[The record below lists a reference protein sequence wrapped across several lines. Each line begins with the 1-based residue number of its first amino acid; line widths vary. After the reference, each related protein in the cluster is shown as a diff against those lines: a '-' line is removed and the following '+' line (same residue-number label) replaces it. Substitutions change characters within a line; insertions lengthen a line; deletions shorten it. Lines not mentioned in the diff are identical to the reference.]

1 MPPRVIAAASSYL
14 AHTPDDAARS
24 IAYGSGPVGNACG
37 LRLGSSCMRLG
48 RPLPRIHRR
57 RCIAPDNSI
66 GSGPH
71 PVGGIAPSSHGRG
84 RLQHAHYPPPHPFP
98 SGAVMFK
105 SLWFVLRIAIAWLVV
120 VGLFAAIWSSI
131 PFLGRVESVIPLVM
145 LVTMALV
152 VTGAFSHLHRV
163 RLVAGNIDGGALR
176 NRQRRQIEI
185 PFEAGESF
193 DLLAAAIRDLPGIA
207 EVQATRD
214 SLQVRAALD
223 RPKTYGD
230 RPFDRFNPLRLFGHT
245 RNQILAT
252 VTPTHDSGSV
262 TLICE
267 PENPAWTDAFL
278 VDDGTNYE
286 NAEAI
291 ARAITRRVA
300 ERRRNEQSAAV
311 QTSVEKELTVAK
323 LSLLHAQ
330 VEPHFLYNTLAS
342 AQLLTRSD
350 PERAETMLGHLITY
364 LRHSLPRTGE
374 ETSTLGVELERA
386 LAYLEIL
393 RIRMGARLQVQV
405 DVPDA
410 LRATPLPPMML
421 QTLVENA
428 IKHGLE
434 PRTAGGTVWIRA
446 RQSDGVIAITV
457 ADDGEGFNPR
467 TSGTGIGLKNV
478 RERLR
483 LMHGT
488 DASLAVVANFPSGV
502 AATLSVPATTGH
514 ASPLHAGNPASVP
527 PPTPE
532 PTTHA

>member
-1 MPPRVIAAASSYL
+1 
-14 AHTPDDAARS
+14 
-24 IAYGSGPVGNACG
+24 
-37 LRLGSSCMRLG
+37 
-48 RPLPRIHRR
+48 
-57 RCIAPDNSI
+57 
-66 GSGPH
+66 
-71 PVGGIAPSSHGRG
+71 
-84 RLQHAHYPPPHPFP
+84 
-98 SGAVMFK
+98 MFK
-105 SLWFVLRIAIAWLVV
+105 SLFFVVRIAVAWLLVV
-120 VGLFAAIWSSI
+120 ALFAGLWSSI
-131 PFLGRVESVIPLVM
+131 PFIGRWDGIIPLTL

-152 VTGAFSHLHRV
+152 VSGAFSHLHRV

-185 PFEAGESF
+185 PFEAGEAF
-193 DLLAAAIRDLPGIA
+193 DLLEAAIRDLPGIA
-207 EVQATRD
+207 QVHAARD
-214 SLQVRAALD
+214 SLQVRAALA
-223 RPKTYGD
+223 RPKSYGD
-230 RPFDRFNPLRLFGHT
+230 RPFDRFNPLRLFGDT

-300 ERRRNEQSAAV
+300 ERRRSEQSAAV
-311 QTSVEKELTVAK
+311 QTSVEKELTVAR

-364 LRHSLPRTGE
+364 LRHSLPRTGDE
-374 ETSTLGVELERA
+374 ASTLGVELERA

-393 RIRMGARLQVQV
+393 RIRMGARLNVQV

-446 RQSDGVIAITV
+446 RQSDDDIAITV

-467 TSGTGIGLKNV
+467 TSGTGIGLTNV

-483 LMHGT
+483 LMHGA

-502 AATLSVPATTGH
+502 AATLTVPATSASSQRPSSANAAHHEPIGH
-514 ASPLHAGNPASVP
+514 A
-527 PPTPE
+527 
-532 PTTHA
+532 